1 MATLEGIQIQNY
13 RALRDVTLGKLRSN
27 VGQPLPRMMT
37 VIGAN
42 GTGKSSLLDALGF
55 IGDCLKDGVEAACDQ
70 ARRGGIE
77 RLRTRGT
84 AEPIRFK
91 VRFRQDPDSRPIVYT
106 LEVGADRNGRPEVVF
121 ESLKQARLGQ
131 QSIGQL
137 YEFVKLRH
145 GKGFVWSGES
155 TETKEGRE
163 RHDIRMSDRQVL
175 AISTLGTLADH
186 PRIGAFRD
194 FLSGW
199 YLSYFVPEL
208 ARIQPMAGADPHLN
222 RGGDNLARYL
232 LFVERQ
238 RPLALR
244 QMLERIA
251 RKIPGLHS
259 ITHEKSNDGRL
270 LLAFHAQGFDRPFYQ
285 EDMSDGTLKMLAY
298 MLLMEDPAPHPL
310 IGVEEPENG
319 LHHQLLAPLADEF
332 KSYAARAGGPQV
344 LITTHSPYFVD
355 ALAPDDVWVLEK
367 QPDGASSLRRAGDI
381 AGVRPLYE
389 EGLPLGGLWYS
400 RHLGTA

>member
-1 MATLEGIQIQNY
+1 MAILEGIQIRNF

-27 VGQPLPRMMT
+27 AGQPLPRMMT

-70 ARRGGIE
+70 DRRGGFE
-77 RLRTRGT
+77 RLRTRGSL
-84 AEPIRFK
+84 EPIQFK
-91 VRFRQDPDSRPIVYT
+91 VRFRQDSASRPIVYT
-106 LEVGADRNGRPEVVF
+106 LAIGSDRHGRPEVVF

-131 QSIGQL
+131 QAIGQL
-137 YEFVKLRH
+137 YEFVKLRN
-145 GKGFVWSGES
+145 GRGFVWSGES
-155 TETKEGRE
+155 TETQEGRE

-208 ARIQPMAGADPHLN
+208 ARSQPTAGADPHLN

-232 LFVERQ
+232 LFVMRQ
-238 RPLALR
+238 RPRELE

-251 RKIPGLHS
+251 RKIPGLRN

-270 LLAFHAQGFDRPFYQ
+270 LLAFHAQGFDKPFYQ
-285 EDMSDGTLKMLAY
+285 EDMSDGTLKTLAY
-298 MLLMEDPAPHPL
+298 MLLMEDPVPHPL

-319 LHHQLLAPLADEF
+319 LYHQLLAPLADEF

-344 LITTHSPYFVD
+344 LVTTHSPYFVD
-355 ALAPDDVWVLEK
+355 ALAPEEVWLLEK
-367 QPDGASSLRRAGDI
+367 QPSGDSSLRRASDI
-381 AGVRPLYE
+381 AGVKALYD
-389 EGLPLGGLWYS
+389 EGLPLGSLWYS
-400 RHLGTA
+400 RHLGIA

>member
-1 MATLEGIQIQNY
+1 MPVLEGVQIQNY

-55 IGDCLKDGVEAACDQ
+55 VGDCLKSGVEAACDE
-70 ARRGGIE
+70 ARRGGFE
-77 RLRTRGT
+77 RLRTRGSNE
-84 AEPIRFK
+84 AICFK

-106 LEVGADRNGRPEVVF
+106 LEVNADRHGRPEVVF

-131 QSIGQL
+131 PAIGQL

-155 TETKEGRE
+155 TETQEGRE
-163 RHDIRMSDRQVL
+163 RHDVRMSDRQVL

-199 YLSYFVPEL
+199 YLSYFVPDL
-208 ARIQPMAGADPHLN
+208 ARSKPLAGADPHLN

-232 LFVERQ
+232 LFVDRQ
-238 RPLALR
+238 RPQELR
-244 QMLERIA
+244 QMLARIA
-251 RKIPGLHS
+251 AKIPGLQD
-259 ITHEKSNDGRL
+259 ITHERSNDGRL
-270 LLAFHAQGFDRPFYQ
+270 LLAFHAQGFDKPFYQ

-298 MLLMEDPAPHPL
+298 MLLMEDPTPHPL

-319 LHHQLLAPLADEF
+319 LYHQLLAPLADEL
-332 KSYAARAGGPQV
+332 KSYAGRPAGPQV
-344 LITTHSPYFVD
+344 LVTTHSPYFVD
-355 ALAPDDVWVLEK
+355 SLAPEDVWLLEK
-367 QPDGASSLRRAGDI
+367 QADGTSRLRRASDI
-381 AGVRPLYE
+381 AGVRPLYD
-389 EGLPLGGLWYS
+389 EGLPLGSLWYS
-400 RHLGTA
+400 RHLGMA